1 MDTLPDFNKTVFAML
16 EARLKTGPG
25 ITMNFGCSRTSL
37 NPKNLEYLAA
47 DFLMSYADFWTFRG
61 RFTQGV
67 GSLPRFRR
75 NAGVSSWA
83 ID

>member
-1 MDTLPDFNKTVFAML
+1 MDTLPDFNKTVFAKL

-25 ITMNFGCSRTSL
+25 ITISDAPERALS
-37 NPKNLEYLAA
+37 KNLEYLAA
-47 DFLMSYADFWTFRG
+47 DFLISYSDFWTFRG
-61 RFTQGV
+61 RFTQGE

-75 NAGVSSWA
+75 NAGLSSWA